1 MKQISLIASL
11 LKKNQRL
18 YTLALLSEL
27 EDRGYTDLRP
37 SFIEIMN
44 FLSENEGASIK
55 EIGLS
60 CGLKKQTMTTHI
72 NELEKRGYIN
82 RRIGAKDRREQKIH
96 LTHYGQS
103 FKIKLQEVIELI
115 DLDLSEKLGG
125 VEIERLYHILDKLHQ
140 ELKVK
145 AKN

>member
-1 MKQISLIASL
+1 MKHISLIASL

-37 SFIEIMN
+37 SFIEIMS
-44 FLSENEGASIK
+44 FLAENEGASIK
-55 EIGLS
+55 EIGQS

-82 RRIGAKDRREQKIH
+82 RQIGSKDRREQKIY

-103 FKIKLQEVIELI
+103 FKLILQEVVELI
-115 DLDLSEKLGG
+115 DRDLSQKLGG
-125 VEIERLYHILDKLHQ
+125 VEIERLYHVLDKLHS

-145 AKN
+145 AKS

>member
-1 MKQISLIASL
+1 MKHISLIASL

-37 SFIEIMN
+37 SFIEIMS
-44 FLSENEGASIK
+44 FLAENEGASIK
-55 EIGLS
+55 EIGAS

-72 NELEKRGYIN
+72 NELDKRGYIT
-82 RRIGAKDRREQKIH
+82 RRVGSADRREQKIY

-103 FKIKLQEVIELI
+103 FKLILQEVVESI
-115 DLDLSEKLGG
+115 DQDLSQKLGE
-125 VEIERLYHILDKLHQ
+125 VEIERLYHVLDKLHSQ
-140 ELKVK
+140 LKEK
-145 AKN
+145 ARN